1 MGCNIAVIKHE
12 ENLLHDFDEKLRCR
26 VNTSHIVRKNLIFD
40 QNILFPLET
49 FKTILVT
56 PLDRS
61 EDGKYFL
68 TNMLDSGYYFITR
81 TPEGSL
87 VSLIEAIAPK
97 KEKKKL
103 IIKQSD
109 RMQMLEDDFCLKS
122 IFQNNQYWI
131 YETKAEQTKKLQY
144 NFIQNFLIYI
154 RFLICDVILNG
165 QSQTISLYIVFNIL
179 EMRYQKFLLSF
190 E

>member
-1 MGCNIAVIKHE
+1 M
-12 ENLLHDFDEKLRCR
+12 
-26 VNTSHIVRKNLIFD
+26 
-40 QNILFPLET
+40 
-49 FKTILVT
+49 T

-109 RMQMLEDDFCLKS
+109 RMQMLEDDFCLKV
-122 IFQNNQYWI
+122 IINI
-131 YETKAEQTKKLQY
+131 
-144 NFIQNFLIYI
+144 NFFVY
-154 RFLICDVILNG
+154 FYSEHIL
-165 QSQTISLYIVFNIL
+165 
-179 EMRYQKFLLSF
+179 K
-190 E
+190 

>member
-12 ENLLHDFDEKLRCR
+12 ENLLHDFDEKLICHI
-26 VNTSHIVRKNLIFD
+26 NTSHIVRKNLLFD

-61 EDGKYFL
+61 ED
-68 TNMLDSGYYFITR
+68 DSGYYLITR

-103 IIKQSD
+103 RIKQSD
-109 RMQMLEDDFCLKS
+109 RMQMLEDDF
-122 IFQNNQYWI
+122 
-131 YETKAEQTKKLQY
+131 
-144 NFIQNFLIYI
+144 
-154 RFLICDVILNG
+154 
-165 QSQTISLYIVFNIL
+165 
-179 EMRYQKFLLSF
+179 
-190 E
+190 